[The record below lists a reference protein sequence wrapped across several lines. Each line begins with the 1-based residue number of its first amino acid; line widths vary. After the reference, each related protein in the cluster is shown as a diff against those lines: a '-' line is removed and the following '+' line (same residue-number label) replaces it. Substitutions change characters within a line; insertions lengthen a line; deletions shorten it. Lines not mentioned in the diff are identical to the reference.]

1 MGRWFHALYIA
12 VIAVLAGQLATR
24 EKPQSPADISQAF
37 QAELIAKTENFGHVT
52 WLGKPMWQSVLDLQ
66 TVQET
71 IYEVKPELLI
81 ECGTYKGG
89 SSYFFAQLFDLMDH
103 GRVITVDIEKL
114 HDLSHPRVT
123 YLIGDCASAEIV
135 QQIDAEVKKV
145 TGPIMVVLD
154 SDHHAA
160 HVSKEIEAYNRF
172 VTPGSYLHVQDGVID
187 TQPQF
192 AHSRPGPLRAIE
204 AFLAQTND
212 FELDV
217 AKSERFLITHHP
229 KGWLKRKPGATSARA
244 EVSRNNPSQ

>member
-1 MGRWFHALYIA
+1 MGRLFHALYIG
-12 VIAVLAGQLATR
+12 VIIILAVLLVRRDT
-24 EKPQSPADISQAF
+24 PQPAPADVAQAF
-37 QAELIAKTENFGHVT
+37 QEQLIAKTENFGHVT

-123 YLIGDCASAEIV
+123 YLIGDCAGPAIV
-135 QQIDAEVKKV
+135 QQIEAEVKKT

-154 SDHHAA
+154 SDHSAA
-160 HVSKEIEAYNRF
+160 HVTKEIQAYHRF

-187 TQPQF
+187 TQSRF
-192 AHSRPGPLRAIE
+192 ASDSS
-204 AFLAQTND
+204 FNC
-212 FELDV
+212 
-217 AKSERFLITHHP
+217 ERSSP
-229 KGWLKRKPGATSARA
+229 
-244 EVSRNNPSQ
+244 

>member
-1 MGRWFHALYIA
+1 MNRLFHVLYIA
-12 VIAVLAGQLATR
+12 VIAVLAGLLVTR
-24 EKPQSPADISQAF
+24 EKPQQPADVAQAF

-135 QQIDAEVKKV
+135 RQIEAEVKRT
-145 TGPIMVVLD
+145 TGPVMVVLD
-154 SDHHAA
+154 SDHSAQ
-160 HVSKEIEAYNRF
+160 HVSKEIQAYNRF

-204 AFLAQTND
+204 AFLAQNND
-212 FELDV
+212 FELDA

-229 KGWLKRKPGATSARA
+229 KGWLKRKPSDKSARA
-244 EVSRNNPSQ
+244 Q

>member
-1 MGRWFHALYIA
+1 MSRLFHGLYFAIIA
-12 VIAVLAGQLATR
+12 ILVGLLATR
-24 EKPQSPADISQAF
+24 EKPQPTSDVAQEF
-37 QAELIAKTENFGHVT
+37 QAQLIAKTENFGHVT

-71 IYEVKPELLI
+71 IYDVKPDLLI

-123 YLIGDCASAEIV
+123 YLIGDCASPAIV
-135 QQIDAEVKKV
+135 QQVEAEVKK
-145 TGPIMVVLD
+145 TAGPIMVVLD

-160 HVSKEIEAYNRF
+160 HVSKEIQAYHRF

-204 AFLAQTND
+204 AFLAQNSD

-229 KGWLKRKPGATSARA
+229 KGWLKRKASSTSARA
-244 EVSRNNPSQ
+244 Q

>member
-1 MGRWFHALYIA
+1 MSRLFHGLYFAIIA
-12 VIAVLAGQLATR
+12 ILVGLLAAR
-24 EKPQSPADISQAF
+24 ENPQPQADIEQAF
-37 QAELIAKTENFGHVT
+37 QAKLIAKTENFGHVT

-71 IYEVKPELLI
+71 IYEVKPDLLI

-123 YLIGDCASAEIV
+123 YLIGDCASPEIV
-135 QQIDAEVKKV
+135 QRIEAEVKTV

-154 SDHHAA
+154 SDHTAA
-160 HVSKEIEAYNRF
+160 HVSKEIQAYHRF

-192 AHSRPGPLRAIE
+192 AHSRPGPLKAIE
-204 AFLAQTND
+204 AFLAQTSD

-229 KGWLKRKPGATSARA
+229 KGWLKRKPSSTSARA
-244 EVSRNNPSQ
+244 Q